1 MHVYALYTEL
11 RMSLEIDAWYIP
23 ELLTLATILVNYANL
38 SNPFAI
44 PRGRQRR
51 RQNGVAYPYMH
62 GHNTPFS
69 RRL

>member
-51 RQNGVAYPYMH
+51 DVKMA
-62 GHNTPFS
+62 S
-69 RRL
+69 K